1 MRVLYLTNI
10 HNPYRDVFFEE
21 LGRRC
26 ELTVLFERHSD
37 SHRDASWFD
46 GAHANSY
53 REVFLPDKEGR
64 FRSKTMLSMLGEG
77 GLVVAGCYNEPRQM
91 AAIAHMRRK
100 GIPYVVNLDG
110 PLFDT
115 SLPKRIV
122 RDWVLRGASA
132 YLVAGNRSVSSL
144 RDVAQNAPVA
154 AYPFS
159 SLTAAQIAKAASGDA
174 MRDPR
179 LVLSVGQFEPYKGL
193 DVLLSAARELPHL
206 QFRIVGAGRR
216 DDELK
221 HLVVSLG
228 LANIDTIPFLS
239 PHELAHEYERASLFV
254 LPSRQECWG
263 LVVNEAAS
271 HGTPLVSTWG
281 SGAAVEFLSETY
293 PKFLAEPDDPS
304 SLANCIRAAFAL
316 GPQSQNE
323 YSLYLRQKAS
333 EYTIETMVD
342 AHMSLF
348 EQMQDV
354 SHG

>member
-10 HNPYRDVFFEE
+10 HNPYRDKFFEE

-26 ELTVLFERHSD
+26 ELTVLFERHTD

-46 GAHANSY
+46 GARANSY

-64 FRSKTMLSMLGEG
+64 LRPRTMLSMLGGEH
-77 GLVVAGCYNEPRQM
+77 LVVVGCYNEPRQM
-91 AAIAHMRRK
+91 AAIAHLRSK

-115 SLPKRIV
+115 PLPKRIV
-122 RDWVLRGASA
+122 RDWVLRGADA
-132 YLVAGNRSVSSL
+132 YLVAGGRSASSL
-144 RDVAQNAPVA
+144 RGVAQNAPVV

-159 SLTAAQIAKAASGDA
+159 SLTAAQIAKAVSSDVK
-174 MRDPR
+174 RDPC

-193 DVLLSAARELPHL
+193 DVLLSAAQELSHL
-206 QFRIVGAGRR
+206 QFRVIGAGARN
-216 DDELK
+216 DELK
-221 HLVVSLG
+221 Q
-228 LANIDTIPFLS
+228 LADNMGVTNVETIPFLS
-239 PHELAHEYERASLFV
+239 PDELTYEYERASLFV

-263 LVVNEAAS
+263 LVINEAAS

-281 SGAAVEFLSETY
+281 SGAAVEFLSGAY
-293 PKFLAEPDDPS
+293 PQFLAEPDDS
-304 SLANCIRAAFAL
+304 GSLANSIRAALSL
-316 GPQSQNE
+316 GPQAQSE
-323 YSLYLRQKAS
+323 YSSFLRQKAS
-333 EYTIETMVD
+333 EYTIEAMVD